1 MKDPMLLSEDASV
14 DEALRRDLANV
25 RGASPPPLAVDAGLE
40 RLRSS
45 IARSPRPGAFSRWSM
60 TGSAI
65 WLSVTGALLL
75 GSASMIMMRQA
86 PHEPPPPTPVLRT
99 DVPAAD
105 VAGGASSESEVATLS
120 PLALP
125 DAPSSPKTVPAK
137 SAGPVVSARAPLER
151 LHAELSHM
159 RTLRELANVDPS
171 GALAMAEE
179 GQKRFAGGVFE
190 QEREVIALE
199 ALQKLKRPE
208 AKDRA
213 ARFVFAHPESP
224 FADKV
229 RPIAGL

>member
-1 MKDPMLLSEDASV
+1 MLLSEDASV
-14 DEALRRDLANV
+14 DEAVRRDLANV
-25 RGASPPPLAVDAGLE
+25 RGASPPPFAVDAGLE
-40 RLRSS
+40 RLRAS
-45 IARSPRPGAFSRWSM
+45 IARAPAPGRFSRWSM
-60 TGSAI
+60 TGSTV
-65 WLSVTGALLL
+65 WLSVAGALLL
-75 GSASMIMMRQA
+75 GAASMLVIERS
-86 PHEPPPPTPVLRT
+86 PHEASPPPPALRT
-99 DVPAAD
+99 AATTAN
-105 VAGGASSESEVATLS
+105 VMPSTSAVSEVATLS

-137 SAGPVVSARAPLER
+137 SAVPIVSARAPLER
-151 LHAELSHM
+151 LHEELAHM
-159 RTLRELANVDPS
+159 RKLRELANVDPT

-199 ALQKLKRPE
+199 ALQKLDRPE
-208 AKDRA
+208 AKARA